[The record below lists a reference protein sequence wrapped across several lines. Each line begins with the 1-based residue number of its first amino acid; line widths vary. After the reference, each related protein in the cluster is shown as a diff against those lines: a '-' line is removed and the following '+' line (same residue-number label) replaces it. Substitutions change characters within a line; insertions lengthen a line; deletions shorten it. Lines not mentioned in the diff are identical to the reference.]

1 MDKNSDGIINDSS
14 ELFGDDYLKE
24 NGCFALNGFDGL
36 MDFDSNNDGFVSN
49 DDFHWEYLKLW
60 RDKNSDGK
68 TQSEELLGL
77 SKAGISSI
85 SLSYSFSD
93 YVDENSNQHKLI
105 SEVTWI
111 DGKKQILLMCGLNK
125 RYSSS

>member
-1 MDKNSDGIINDSS
+1 M
-14 ELFGDDYLKE
+14 
-24 NGCFALNGFDGL
+24 
-36 MDFDSNNDGFVSN
+36 
-49 DDFHWEYLKLW
+49 
-60 RDKNSDGK
+60 
-68 TQSEELLGL
+68 

-111 DGKKQILLMCGLNK
+111 DGKKTDIVDVWFKQKDIAHPKIN
-125 RYSSS
+125 